1 MDGHDA
7 IAQALTD
14 QGIDTMFGVLGDG
27 NLFIAESMMRNHGLH
42 YVAATHEANAV
53 LMAEGW
59 GRAAGRLG
67 VATVT
72 HGPGLTNTV
81 TALVEGV
88 KNRTPLLLVSGDT
101 PAADRDHLQNLD
113 QHAVVAATGAGFEP
127 IHSSTTIAADVAT
140 AVRRAHAERRPI
152 VLNVPLNIE
161 WEHDVELQPV
171 GRVEP
176 PARAVAPDPA
186 ALDVAVGILATATR
200 PLVLVGRG
208 AVLSGAHDEVLA
220 LAQRLG
226 APTATTLLGSGYLAD
241 DPCNLGFHGTLSSPV
256 ALDAITSADCVITF
270 GASLNRFTT
279 DEGSLFRDTQV
290 IQCDVDPT
298 RIGSTVP
305 IAAGVVGDAARV
317 ATTIT
322 QWLDEA
328 GHTPAGFRSE
338 ALAQELAAYDPAADF
353 TDLSRQGA
361 VDPRTFTLRL
371 DEILPDDRTVVGRRR
386 PVHAPGPYPARARPP
401 VAHHQP
407 WVRGHRA
414 RPQQRHRGRR
424 GPTLPPHRA
433 PGRRR
438 WLHDGR
444 AGRVPHRGGAQPRPD
459 RRRLQRRQATGPST
473 SSSTA
478 RTWTPRHRS
487 TTGPIC
493 HRRWG
498 HWGPGRWRCRASTIS
513 TRRPR
518 RWPTADQA
526 SRCSSRSPSTPTWSP
541 PSWSDRQ
548 TASPRLR
555 SVGWIRGPCWSDK
568 PWNGGSCAT
577 GCPT

>member
-200 PLVLVGRG
+200 PLVLAGKG
-208 AVLSGAHDEVLA
+208 AVLSGAHDEILA

-279 DEGSLFRDTQV
+279 DEGSLFRDKQV

-322 QWLDEA
+322 EWLDEA
-328 GHTPAGFRSE
+328 GHTPASFRSE
-338 ALAQELAAYDPAADF
+338 ALAQELAAHDPAADF

-371 DEILPDDRTVVGRRR
+371 DEILPDDRTVVVDAGRFMLQALTLPVPDPLSLITSHGFGAIGLGLSNAIGAAVARPSRPTVLLAGDGGFMMGGLGEFHTAVEHNLDLIVVVYNDGSYGAEHIQLYRKNMDPKASLHNWPDLPSTMAALGARSVAVSSLDDLDQAAEAVANRR
-386 PVHAPGPYPARARPP
+386 PGEP
-401 VAHHQP
+401 VFIE
-407 WVRGHRA
+407 V
-414 RPQQRHRGRR
+414 
-424 GPTLPPHRA
+424 TL
-433 PGRRR
+433 
-438 WLHDGR
+438 D
-444 AGRVPHRGGAQPRPD
+444 PD
-459 RRRLQRRQATGPST
+459 MV
-473 SSSTA
+473 SS
-478 RTWTPRHRS
+478 
-487 TTGPIC
+487 IME
-493 HRRWG
+493 
-498 HWGPGRWRCRASTIS
+498 
-513 TRRPR
+513 
-518 RWPTADQA
+518 
-526 SRCSSRSPSTPTWSP
+526 
-541 PSWSDRQ
+541 
-548 TASPRLR
+548 
-555 SVGWIRGPCWSDK
+555 
-568 PWNGGSCAT
+568 
-577 GCPT
+577 